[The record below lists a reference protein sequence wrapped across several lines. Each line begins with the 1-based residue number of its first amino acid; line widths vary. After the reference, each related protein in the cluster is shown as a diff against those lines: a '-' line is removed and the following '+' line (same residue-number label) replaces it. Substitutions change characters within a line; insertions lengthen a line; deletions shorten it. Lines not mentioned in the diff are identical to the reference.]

1 MIATT
6 GSYRSNDLSHRDGVN
21 LGPADG
27 AKSSPEPRV
36 LLATKL
42 HPPTH
47 SHRLISRSLLVET
60 LRNGSD
66 RKLTLLDAPAGWG
79 KSSLLAQW
87 IAEDRARSRFAWVSL
102 DPADNDPA
110 RFWTYVL
117 AAMLEA
123 NATLD
128 PHAFELIQRRADLP
142 DVVLPTLLNELV
154 SVEEGIVLVLD
165 DYQVVTNSAIHDQL
179 AFVIDR
185 KPGSLRLVLAT
196 RSDPALPLARLRA
209 AGDLLE
215 VRAHDLR
222 FVETECAQMLNDLL
236 GLGLTVSEIEMLCR
250 RTEGWAAGLY
260 LAALSLESRLDA
272 GALVRAFAGDDRHV
286 VDYLSAEVLANQPTE
301 LRAFLVRTSILDRL
315 SGPLCDTVLQASGSV
330 TILERIERANL
341 FLVPLDNSRTWY
353 RYHHLFAELLYSE
366 LMRTEP
372 DLVST
377 LHRRAAEWFVIHGC
391 LDEAVHHRMVAGDVC
406 SAKELIAANWGG
418 EYNRGRLSTVS
429 RWLDRLP
436 HRMVVEDSRLCLA
449 RAWIALDLRQ
459 LSVAARWIGAAEQA
473 FGEDDVAAEV
483 VLLGALLRFKLGDVG
498 AAVSLAQQAIG
509 LDLGESV
516 PGPAAAY
523 CVYGAALYWSGATAQ
538 AQPALTCAVE
548 LAEERGNHAARTYA
562 LGYLAT
568 IAAQEG
574 KLVEAE
580 ALVQRSVG
588 GDRDADLTE
597 HFVDM
602 MASIAMAI
610 VLTRRQQ
617 IAAADE
623 AALRAV
629 VLGQRGGGNIEVAN
643 ALLLRAVI
651 LDQLG
656 DPQTARRCAD
666 QARKILADC
675 PDTGRAQRLVL
686 STESITGVAASP
698 QRPGPGSVEELTT
711 KELEIVRLLSGSL
724 TRREIAAHL
733 YVSLN
738 TVKTHQRSLFRK
750 LDVSDRRSAVER
762 ARKLGLI

>member
-1 MIATT
+1 M
-6 GSYRSNDLSHRDGVN
+6 
-21 LGPADG
+21 GPADG
-27 AKSSPEPRV
+27 AQNSPEAKV

-42 HPPTH
+42 HPPTY
-47 SHRLISRSLLVET
+47 SHRLISRSLLVDA

-87 IAEDRARSRFAWVSL
+87 IAEDRARFRFSWVSL
-102 DPADNDPA
+102 DSADNDPA

-117 AAMLEA
+117 AAMQAA

-128 PHAFELIQRRADLP
+128 QHAFELIQRRADLVE
-142 DVVLPTLLNELV
+142 VVLPTLLNELV
-154 SVEEGIVLVLD
+154 GVQDGMVLVLD
-165 DYQVVTNSAIHDQL
+165 EYHLVTNRAIHEQL
-179 AFVIDR
+179 AFFIDR
-185 KPGSLRLVLAT
+185 KPKSLRLVLAT

-215 VRAHDLR
+215 LRAYDLR
-222 FVETECAQMLNDLL
+222 FVEAECARLLNDLL
-236 GLGLTVSEIEMLCR
+236 GLGLTASEVEMLCR

-260 LAALSLESRLDA
+260 LAALSLESRRDA
-272 GALVRAFAGDDRHV
+272 GARVRAFAGDDRHI
-286 VDYLSAEVLANQPTE
+286 VDYLSAEVLANQPSE
-301 LRAFLVRTSILDRL
+301 LRAFLLRTSILDRL
-315 SGPLCDTVLQASGSV
+315 SGPLCDRVLQTSASV
-330 TILERIERANL
+330 TTLERIERANL

-353 RYHHLFAELLYSE
+353 RYHHLFAELLHSE

-372 DLVST
+372 DLLPT
-377 LHRRAAEWFVIHGC
+377 LHRRAAEWFLIHDC
-391 LDEAVHHRMVAGDVC
+391 LDEAVHHRMLEGDVC
-406 SAKELIAANWGG
+406 RAKELIAASWGA
-418 EYNRGRLSTVS
+418 EYNRGRLSTIS

-436 HRMVVEDSRLCLA
+436 KRMVVEDSRLCVA

-459 LSVAARWIGAAEQA
+459 LSAAARWIDAAEHA
-473 FGEDDVAAEV
+473 CGEDEMVAEV
-483 VLLGALLRFKLGDVG
+483 VSLRALLRFKLGDAG
-498 AAVSLAQQAIG
+498 AAVSLAERAIG
-509 LDLGESV
+509 LDLGESG
-516 PGPAAAY
+516 PGLPAAY
-523 CVYGAALYWSGATAQ
+523 CVYGVALYWSGATAQ
-538 AQPALTCAVE
+538 ARPALMCAVE
-548 LAEERGNHAARTYA
+548 LAEERGNHAASTYA

-574 KLVEAE
+574 RLVEAE

-588 GDRDADLTE
+588 GGRGDDLTE

-602 MASIAMAI
+602 IASIAMAI
-610 VLTRRQQ
+610 VLMRRQQ
-617 IAAADE
+617 PAAADD
-623 AALRAV
+623 AALRAI

-643 ALLLRAVI
+643 ALSLRAAI

-656 DPQTARRCAD
+656 DSQTARRCAE
-666 QARKILADC
+666 QARLILADC
-675 PDTGRAQRLVL
+675 PDSGPAQRLLVGA
-686 STESITGVAASP
+686 ESLRGVTGS
-698 QRPGPGSVEELTT
+698 RRHSGPGPAEELTT
-711 KELEIVRLLSGSL
+711 KELEVLRLLSGVL